1 MTDDVD
7 ITAVWH
13 VKASWSG
20 RASTGFG
27 DDDESGGREA
37 ARLLSWRHKRSRAA
51 AVSVRLCLF
60 APRFSVATLSPSPH
74 KKCSRL
80 RLIILLA
87 VNLADS

>member
-27 DDDESGGREA
+27 DDDESGGRERQRGCYRRDTSA
-37 ARLLSWRHKRSRAA
+37 HGR
-51 AVSVRLCLF
+51 RLCLSVS
-60 APRFSVATLSPSPH
+60 ASLHLVSLLQLSLPRLTKSVPD
-74 KKCSRL
+74 C
-80 RLIILLA
+80 
-87 VNLADS
+87 V